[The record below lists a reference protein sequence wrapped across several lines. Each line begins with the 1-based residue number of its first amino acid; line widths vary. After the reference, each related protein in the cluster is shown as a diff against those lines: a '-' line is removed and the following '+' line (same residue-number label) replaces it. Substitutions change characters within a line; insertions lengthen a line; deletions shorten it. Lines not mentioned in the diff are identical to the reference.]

1 MHSTKG
7 TFNSLI
13 LRAPICKINSQKCEE
28 KQNFFH
34 SSITHSTNTYFKLF
48 MIEEIHSFFLR
59 KHWHSEKKFLKKQSN
74 SFFSNVESLK
84 SYSWSKFYFS
94 KVFQVKEAWFF
105 VTSHFVTY
113 SISLHIQFEC
123 GKMPTRITPSMD
135 TFYPVVIDKCYLRE
149 MSERGMRLWNF

>member
-1 MHSTKG
+1 MKIRKFYLSTAKVYKWDFLKVVILMNSTKG

-13 LRAPICKINSQKCEE
+13 LRAPICKINSQNVKRN
-28 KQNFFH
+28 KNFFH

-59 KHWHSEKKFLKKQSN
+59 KHWYNEKKFLKKQSN

-113 SISLHIQFEC
+113 SVSLHIQ
-123 GKMPTRITPSMD
+123 S
-135 TFYPVVIDKCYLRE
+135 E
-149 MSERGMRLWNF
+149 MSGKCRPE